1 VHTWAVSSQLN
12 PDDAAA
18 FARLSLEMARQPD
31 TEQTVQKV
39 VELAQAAMNG
49 CDYAGFTLT
58 HKDRLETAAA
68 TDPVIA
74 RLDEAQHDLNEGP
87 CLSAA
92 KTEETYLI
100 RDTTTDERWPRW
112 AAAAAAAGINSV
124 LSVQLTG
131 PVPGSLRAAMNLYS
145 KTVDAYDEDAI
156 ITAQIYA
163 AHAGTA
169 IAAANKQDNL
179 QTAMQSR
186 HLIGVAQGL
195 LMQRYG
201 ITERAAFQVLSRQSQ
216 EANIKLREVARR
228 LVDLAIAE
236 GGRLS

>member
-1 VHTWAVSSQLN
+1 MTSQLT

-18 FARLSLEMARQPD
+18 FARISQELAREPD
-31 TEQTVQKV
+31 TEQTVQRV
-39 VELAQAAMNG
+39 VEMAQSRIPG

-58 HKDRLETAAA
+58 RKDSLETAAA
-68 TDPVIA
+68 TDPVIGN
-74 RLDEAQHDLNEGP
+74 LDQAQHDLGEGP

-92 KTEETYLI
+92 LTDETYLI
-100 RDTTTDERWPRW
+100 RDTRTDDRWPRW
-112 AAAAAAAGINSV
+112 SAKAAELGILTV

-131 PVPGSLRAAMNLYS
+131 PAPLHAAMNLYS
-145 KTVDAYDEDAI
+145 MKLDAYDDDAI
-156 ITAQIYA
+156 IAAQIYA

-169 IAAANKQDNL
+169 ISAARKQEHL
-179 QTAMQSR
+179 ETAMQSR

-201 ITERAAFQVLSRQSQ
+201 ITEAAAFQVLSRQSQ
-216 EANIKLREVARR
+216 EGNVKLREVARR
-228 LVDLAIAE
+228 VVDLAAKE

>member
-1 VHTWAVSSQLN
+1 MHTDSVPAQLN

-18 FARLSLEMARQPD
+18 FARISLDLAREPD
-31 TEQTVQKV
+31 TEQTVQRV
-39 VELAQAAMNG
+39 VELAQASIPG

-58 HKDRLETAAA
+58 HKDALETAAA
-68 TDPVIA
+68 TDPVIG
-74 RLDEAQHDLNEGP
+74 RLDQAQHDLNEGP

-92 KTEETYLI
+92 KTDETYLV
-100 RDTTTDERWPRW
+100 RDTTKEQRWPRW
-112 AAAAAAAGINSV
+112 CAAAAANGVMSV

-131 PVPGSLRAAMNLYS
+131 PGPGSLRAAMNLYS
-145 KTVDAYDEDAI
+145 KTIDAYDDDAV

-169 IAAANKQDNL
+169 IAAVNKHDNL

-186 HLIGVAQGL
+186 HTIGVAQGL

-201 ITERAAFQVLSRQSQ
+201 ITEQAAFQVLSRQSQ
-216 EANIKLREVARR
+216 EANIKLRDVARR
-228 LVDLAIAE
+228 LVELAIAE